1 MMNEVV
7 RFLRFPSYSQTLQKM
22 SLSLFFRFLLLKFA
36 IAIPFLFTLFLIGAD
51 EFDHALSMEED
62 ENLVVFGIFGVVL
75 APLIEESIYRL
86 HLDLKR
92 SNVFWSLIL
101 SFLTFRDNW
110 VPFALT
116 FLYLSILLFYV
127 LRKKTPELKWVIFS
141 SAVLFGLAHMA
152 NYPDFDYGSFF
163 YLIPFLIGSQACGGM
178 VLSYI
183 RLNHGMKW
191 AILNHAAFNTIL
203 FLPIFFLE

>member
-1 MMNEVV
+1 MINKIF
-7 RFLRFPSYSQTLQKM
+7 RFLRYPSSSETFQKM

-36 IAIPFLFTLFLIGAD
+36 IAIPFLFILFLIGAD
-51 EFDHALSMEED
+51 EFEHALSMEE
-62 ENLVVFGIFGVVL
+62 ENLVVFGIFVVAL
-75 APLIEESIYRL
+75 APLIEESIFRL

-92 SNVFWSLIL
+92 SNVIWSLVL
-101 SFLTFRDNW
+101 LFLTFRDNW

-116 FLYLSILLFYV
+116 FLYLAFLLFAV
-127 LRKKTPELKWVIFS
+127 LWKKTPELKWVIFS

-152 NYPDFDYGSFF
+152 NYSDFDYGRYF
-163 YLIPFLIGSQACGGM
+163 YLVPFLIGSQVCGGF

-183 RLNHGMKW
+183 RLNYGMKW
-191 AILNHAAFNTIL
+191 AILNHASFNAIL